1 MHDAPVF
8 PLILVVLAQVS
19 TNDPVAVVVASR
31 RPGSDAAAQKVAAR
45 MTAALTAA
53 GFKAP
58 IDDAATMK
66 LLKKQKLNARDCQGA
81 SPCVLKLATALGSAA
96 LIVAV
101 DVGRIGDSL
110 AIHVE
115 AATGDGVS
123 RAILDVPSDVDLK
136 SGQIDA
142 FDGFAKTLAENL
154 APTPTI
160 PVAALPADALPA
172 DAPKSTTLAPSVTE
186 PPRVFVARST
196 GPSTIRKAFPWVAG
210 AGAVGALAVSGTFF
224 ALGSQ
229 DKRTYDNSVGESRV
243 SRLTH
248 SELEAI
254 SAQGNARF
262 SIGVTT
268 AVVGLALAATSA
280 LLFATSE

>member
-1 MHDAPVF
+1 MHDVPVF

-19 TNDPVAVVVASR
+19 ANDPVAVVVASK
-31 RPGSDAAAQKVAAR
+31 RPGADAAAQKVATR

-58 IDDAATMK
+58 IDDAATVK
-66 LLKKQKLNARDCQGA
+66 LLKKQKLNPRDCQGA
-81 SPCVLKLATALGSAA
+81 SPCVLKLAAALGPAA

-123 RAILDVPSDVDLK
+123 RGILDVPSDVDLK

-142 FDGFAKTLAENL
+142 FDGFAKTLAEKL
-154 APTPTI
+154 APTPAI
-160 PVAALPADALPA
+160 PVAALPA

-186 PPRVFVARST
+186 PPRVIVARST
-196 GPSTIRKAFPWVAG
+196 GPSTMRRALPWVAG

-229 DKRTYDNSVGESRV
+229 DKRTYDNSVGVNRV

-248 SELEAI
+248 SELQAI
-254 SAQGNARF
+254 SSQGNARF

-268 AVVGLALAATSA
+268 AVVGLALAATAA